1 MQLTRLPRLYV
12 DDLPGDVET
21 TLPADRAHYLRNV
34 LRAKIGQSIIVFDGR
49 GVERIAEITLLTK
62 SAARL
67 RFTAV
72 VEPQTSSPL
81 ELELVQAIPK
91 SDAMDLI
98 VQKATELGVTRIR
111 PVVTEFGV
119 VRPSAER
126 AARRLEHW
134 RRIAQSACE
143 QSGRHFVPEIDAPRD
158 LADALAESAETAL
171 RLVLDPG
178 GEHALAQILGTA
190 RPARCILLIGPE
202 GGFSQRDLA
211 CAARAGFASVT
222 LGPRILRVETAAL
235 TACALA
241 QSRWGDLR

>member
-12 DDLPGDVET
+12 DDLPDDAEA
-21 TLPADRAHYLRNV
+21 TLPGARAHYLRNV

-49 GVERIAEITLLTK
+49 GSERVAEITLLTK

-72 VEPQTSSPL
+72 IEPQTNSPL

-98 VQKATELGVTRIR
+98 VQKATELGVARIR

-119 VRPSAER
+119 VRPNVER

-158 LADALAESAETAL
+158 LADVLAESPEAAL
-171 RLVLDPG
+171 RLVLDPSG
-178 GEHALAQILGTA
+178 AYAFSQALGTA
-190 RPARCILLIGPE
+190 HQSRCILLIGPE
-202 GGFSQRDLA
+202 GGLSSLDLT
-211 CAARAGFASVT
+211 CAARAGFVSVT
-222 LGPRILRVETAAL
+222 LGPRILRVATAAL

-241 QSRWGDLR
+241 QAWWGDLR